1 MTTQTITHHG
11 ITFDRKALEKFCRKN
26 GIKKLSL
33 FGSVLTD
40 DFGLD
45 SDIDMLVEFMPG
57 ETVTFIS
64 LFDMEEELSHMFGGR
79 RVELR
84 TLQDLSRYFRDRVVS
99 EADVQFERQG

>member
-11 ITFDRKALEKFCRKN
+11 ITFDRKALEKFCLRN

-40 DFGLD
+40 DFGPD
-45 SDIDMLVEFMPG
+45 SDIDMLVEFIPG

-64 LFDMEEELSHMFGGR
+64 LSRMERNLSAFFDGR
-79 RVELR
+79 KVDLR
-84 TLQDLSRYFRDRVVS
+84 TLQELSRYFRERVET
-99 EADVQFERQG
+99 EAETLYVR

>member
-11 ITFDRKALEKFCRKN
+11 ITFDRKALEKFCLRN

-40 DFGLD
+40 DFGPD

-57 ETVTFIS
+57 ETVTFFS
-64 LFDMEEELSHMFGGR
+64 LFDMEEELSHMFIGR
-79 RVELR
+79 KVELR
-84 TLQDLSRYFRDRVVS
+84 TPQDLSRYFRDRVVA
-99 EADVQFERQG
+99 EAEVHFAR